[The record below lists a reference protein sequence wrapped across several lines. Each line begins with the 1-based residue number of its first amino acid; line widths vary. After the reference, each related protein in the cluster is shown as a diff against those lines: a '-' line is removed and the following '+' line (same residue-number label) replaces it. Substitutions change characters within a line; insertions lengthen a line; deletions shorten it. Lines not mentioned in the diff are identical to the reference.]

1 MSESDVRRGKP
12 PKHAQFKKGTS
23 GNPRGRPRR
32 KANELSKIINDVAN
46 EPVEYRVGGRLRKGT
61 RHELNLKSLVQQA
74 LAGDVKAAETLLK
87 VREDAQQGEL
97 GIEKIQLTN
106 WLPDYPGQTSEQK
119 TAEHANQGSIPP
131 SGQRDPSDDEP
142 SK

>member
-1 MSESDVRRGKP
+1 V
-12 PKHAQFKKGTS
+12 
-23 GNPRGRPRR
+23 
-32 KANELSKIINDVAN
+32 N
-46 EPVEYRVGGRLRKGT
+46 EPVEHRVGGRLRKGT

-87 VREDAQQGEL
+87 VREDAQGGEL

-106 WLPDYPGQTSEQK
+106 WLPDYPGQTTEQK
-119 TAEHANQGSIPP
+119 AAEHSNQVSIPP
-131 SGQRDPSDDEP
+131 SGERDPSDGDS